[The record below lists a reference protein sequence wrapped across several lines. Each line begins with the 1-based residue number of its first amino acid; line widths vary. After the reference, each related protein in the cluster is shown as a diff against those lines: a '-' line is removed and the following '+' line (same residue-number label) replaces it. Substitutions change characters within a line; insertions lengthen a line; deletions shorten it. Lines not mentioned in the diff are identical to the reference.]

1 MDKRIKIVGALAASM
16 VVVLVGSYFAS
27 PYLAAVGLVN
37 AVRAGDKDGLE
48 ERVDFPAV
56 REHLKAEI
64 TATFVAKLRDDPEM
78 QSNPFAG
85 LGLALIPMMADKA
98 VDALV
103 TPEGLTHLLAQGQDA
118 GDKKPVFGLPKDAGY
133 ITLDRFRVRAPAGKD
148 GTKKI
153 ELILRRQGLF
163 HWTLTRIE
171 LPKNF
176 LEDEQPAAAAAS
188 EPSSA
193 DASAQAS
200 AATPNEVP
208 VGAEDGSVDGVPAD
222 APPAVA
228 SLIRQWYDENDRC
241 RGGSGDAPATA
252 QACDERTITDG
263 KIDSLGWCYGEDAEY
278 GYQAKWARC
287 KGR

>member
-1 MDKRIKIVGALAASM
+1 MKIVAALAASM
-16 VVVLVGSYFAS
+16 VVVLAGSYLAS
-27 PYLAAVGLVN
+27 PYLAVVGLVN
-37 AVRAGDKDGLE
+37 AIRAGDKDGLE

-85 LGLALIPMMADKA
+85 LGLALIPVMADKA

-103 TPEGLTHLLAQGQDA
+103 TPEGLTHLLAQGQEP

-176 LEDEQPAAAAAS
+176 LEDEQPVAAAAS
-188 EPSSA
+188 ELSSA
-193 DASAQAS
+193 DASAQAP
-200 AATPNEVP
+200 AETPNVSSS
-208 VGAEDGSVDGVPAD
+208 AEDRSVDFVPAD

-228 SLIRQWYDENDRC
+228 SLIQQWYDENDRC
-241 RGGSGDAPATA
+241 RGGSGDDPATA

-263 KIDSLGWCYGEDAEY
+263 KIDGLGWCYGEDAEF
-278 GYQAKWARC
+278 GYEAKWARC

>member
-1 MDKRIKIVGALAASM
+1 MRIVAVLAAS
-16 VVVLVGSYFAS
+16 VGAALIGSYLAS
-27 PYLAAVGLVN
+27 PYLAVIGLVN

-103 TPEGLTHLLAQGQDA
+103 TPEGLSHLLAQGQDPA
-118 GDKKPVFGLPKDAGY
+118 DKKPVFGLPKDAGY

-153 ELILRRQGLF
+153 DLILRRQGLF

-176 LEDEQPAAAAAS
+176 LEDEQPVAAVAPESAAV
-188 EPSSA
+188 EPSTQPPSSETTT
-193 DASAQAS
+193 DAAG
-200 AATPNEVP
+200 VP
-208 VGAEDGSVDGVPAD
+208 DEAPSDGVPAD

-241 RGGSGDAPATA
+241 RGGSGDDPATGR
-252 QACDERTITDG
+252 ACDERTLTDD
-263 KIDSLGWCYGEDAEY
+263 KIDALDWCYGEDAEY